1 MDGHQEAALPGY
13 PKVLVQLHYE
23 KQNSK
28 SQKDCMCHIQW
39 LLLKEALETMLW
51 NKQLWEENL
60 NVRAEKGKAEL
71 VITAWLWIK

>member
-28 SQKDCMCHIQW
+28 SQKESTVCVTFNDFYSKK
-39 LLLKEALETMLW
+39 L
-51 NKQLWEENL
+51 
-60 NVRAEKGKAEL
+60 
-71 VITAWLWIK
+71 